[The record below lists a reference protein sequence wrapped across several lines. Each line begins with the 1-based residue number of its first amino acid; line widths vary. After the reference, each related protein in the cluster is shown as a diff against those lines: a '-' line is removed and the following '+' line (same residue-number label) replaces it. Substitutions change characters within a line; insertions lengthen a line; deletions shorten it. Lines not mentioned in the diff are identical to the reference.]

1 MKTKLSIFLLSLCSI
16 LAPIKPMIIIA
27 VLFIWMDM
35 FFGIWRSVKIGGWK
49 AIRSRRLSNTISKS
63 LLYAGA
69 IVAIYLL
76 EKYVLADILGMFIS
90 VDLILTKAFTFFC
103 AFVEIKSVN
112 ESYEDITGKNV
123 LKSFKDFLTRTKQDL
138 NEFKP

>member
-1 MKTKLSIFLLSLCSI
+1 MKTNISFILLSFLSI
-16 LAPIKPMIIIA
+16 LAPVVPMILIA
-27 VLFIWMDM
+27 ITFIWLDM
-35 FFGIWRSVKIGGWK
+35 VFGLWRSIKLGGWK

-63 LLYAGA
+63 LLYSGA
-69 IVAIYLL
+69 IVAVFFL
-76 EKYVLADILGMFIS
+76 EKHVLSDILGMFVS

-103 AFVEIKSVN
+103 TFVEIKSIN

-123 LKSFKDFLTRTKQDL
+123 LNAFKEFLTRTKEDL

>member
-1 MKTKLSIFLLSLCSI
+1 
-16 LAPIKPMIIIA
+16 MIIIA

-35 FFGIWRSVKIGGWK
+35 IFGIWRSVKIGGWK
-49 AIRSRRLSNTISKS
+49 SIRSRRLSNTISKS

-69 IVAIYLL
+69 IVAVYLL

-123 LKSFKDFLTRTKQDL
+123 LKAFKDFLTRTKQEWD
-138 NEFKP
+138 EFKS